1 MKNTFWCCASKSF
14 EQHCFKI
21 ITPTLLYKI
30 YLCHPPCHP
39 CCSYIMAKLLKMK
52 KKHTHKDCPC
62 HSPCHFHC
70 SCIVKIQNKNKNF
83 PFFPLRCP
91 CCPPKHHH
99 SPNIHSLPNYKISKK
114 NIINILCRTHLPC
127 FLVLQ
132 LSTPNSPIIVLGGH
146 IHPNTPIIHF
156 VIPIV
161 HELSNYWAN
170 KTRIVHLTSC
180 NILGIPIIHL
190 VVLVIHLV
198 TKKSFCL
205 PCPPMHPH
213 HFPCHPLLL

>member
-30 YLCHPPCHP
+30 YLCNPPCHP
-39 CCSYIMAKLLKMK
+39 CCSYVMAKLLKMK

-99 SPNIHSLPNYKISKK
+99 SPNFIPYQTTKFQKKKLLAYFVEHTCHVSLCLNYPPPIPQ
-114 NIINILCRTHLPC
+114 LL
-127 FLVLQ
+127 FLVAT
-132 LSTPNSPIIVLGGH
+132 STP
-146 IHPNTPIIHF
+146 TP
-156 VIPIV
+156 P
-161 HELSNYWAN
+161 LS
-170 KTRIVHLTSC
+170 
-180 NILGIPIIHL
+180 ILSSL
-190 VVLVIHLV
+190 
-198 TKKSFCL
+198 
-205 PCPPMHPH
+205 
-213 HFPCHPLLL
+213 